1 MHVATDKSMQ
11 KKVIKETLIDKF
23 MQKKIFGKR
32 LHPLC
37 ALVIFYNPLCP
48 LKTIRLISVS
58 CASSNK
64 RDEIF
69 FQGCRK

>member
-1 MHVATDKSMQ
+1 MHVAIDKSVQ

-37 ALVIFYNPLCP
+37 ALVIFLQSN
-48 LKTIRLISVS
+48 VS
-58 CASSNK
+58 TCHIL
-64 RDEIF
+64 R
-69 FQGCRK
+69 Q

>member
-1 MHVATDKSMQ
+1 MHVAIDKSVQ

-48 LKTIRLISVS
+48 LV
-58 CASSNK
+58 
-64 RDEIF
+64 IF
-69 FQGCRK
+69 